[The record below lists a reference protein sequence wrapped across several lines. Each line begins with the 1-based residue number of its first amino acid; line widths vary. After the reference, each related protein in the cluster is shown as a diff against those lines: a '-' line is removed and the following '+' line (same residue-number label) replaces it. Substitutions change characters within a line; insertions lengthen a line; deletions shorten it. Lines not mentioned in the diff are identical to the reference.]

1 MMPSIHDGHMVTAK
15 LPFLKP
21 ASQSF
26 DQVGTLALTPSET
39 IFIEVSQ
46 ACRTTGFESAIS
58 LLSLS

>member
-1 MMPSIHDGHMVTAK
+1 MIPSIHDGHIVTAK

-26 DQVGTLALTPSET
+26 DQVAILALTPSDT

-46 ACRTTGFESAIS
+46 DCLTTGFESAIS
-58 LLSLS
+58 LLSRS